1 MKEKNIILV
10 LLVFTNCLFAQT
22 TITNEYIFDKSS
34 INPAATALSANSFSL
49 YYNAKLIGVNDAP
62 KTQKIDIQSFVSE
75 NTAIGFSIF
84 NQKKGVSGKTAFQ
97 FKYAYQLKLNKKLK
111 LSLGLQSAVQSVSF
125 DETALVLG
133 NPEDNAITG
142 ELHRDIVPEA
152 SGGFALYT
160 NKVNFGFSVVN
171 LFGNEVYSRKVE
183 NEAVS
188 FTYISYLDYILSVSN
203 FEFIPSV
210 LVLQAADYPLISQFN
225 LNVKY
230 NKFMIGGAISNSK
243 SVSVISGIQ
252 SGKMIFNY
260 IFSSPTSLNNTLVK
274 GGNEIRIQFLLP

>member
-10 LLVFTNCLFAQT
+10 LLVFTNYLFSQT

-160 NKVNFGFSVVN
+160 TKVNFGFSVVN

-188 FTYISYLDYILSVSN
+188 FTYISYLDYILSVSD
-203 FEFIPSV
+203 FDFTSSV

-260 IFSSPTSLNNTLVK
+260 IFSTPTSLNNTLVK